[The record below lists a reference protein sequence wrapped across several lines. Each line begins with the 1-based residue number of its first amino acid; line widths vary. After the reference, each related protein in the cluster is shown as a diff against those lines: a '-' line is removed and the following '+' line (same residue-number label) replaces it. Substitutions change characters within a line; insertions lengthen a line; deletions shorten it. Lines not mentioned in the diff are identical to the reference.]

1 MSRLDDLWNE
11 VEETAGEV
19 GGYVVAPFTF
29 LVVEPVKALVN
40 WLVDIPE
47 SPNLEGA
54 QFTVEG
60 ADLKIPVVYGA
71 ARVGGIIAFKGV
83 SGASNEYLNLVLVLG
98 EGEIDAVT
106 GITID
111 DAPSTDLRF
120 AGLVDTYVHTG
131 ADTQAADANL
141 IAEGIGWTA
150 AHQLNGTAY
159 VYLRLKWSGDAF
171 RGMPRFTFDVHGR
184 KVFDPRSGLTA
195 WSDNPALCVR
205 DYLTNGRFGR
215 GLPDTAIDDAAVIA
229 AANACD
235 TTITAYTGGPVIP
248 RFRCNGVVDTNRKV
262 LENVRSLLTSCR
274 GMLTFSG
281 GRYRLR
287 VEQDEAPVFTFT
299 EDNIIGGWSIEG
311 TAKSAR
317 LNRAKIRFLNPQ
329 RNWKGDLAIQESAA
343 WLAADNGLRLERD
356 VTLSFETDPYRADY
370 HAQTI
375 LKKSREG
382 ITCAFLA
389 TIEALQVEAGDVVAV
404 THTTPG
410 WISKAFRVQQ
420 ITLRE
425 DGNVAVQLQE
435 HDPTAYDRTVPAGLP
450 APPDTN
456 LPDPFTVQPPTAVT
470 VESGTAH
477 LITMGDGT
485 VVSRA
490 YVSWTASADAY
501 VDHYEVQAKNTAAP
515 DWSAGAPVIT
525 SETAA
530 HVYLV
535 EDGVNYDFRV
545 RAVNTAGVRSPWAV
559 VVGHLVLGKQQVPDT
574 PTGLVYATTAAG
586 RRRLTW
592 TMPQVTPDIAG
603 FQLRYFAGGV
613 GDWQSATD
621 LSHGLVPVDPEVVP
635 PAGEYAFEFDHLPAG
650 QYTFYVR
657 PWDTSGLTSVAPASV
672 GPVTLP
678 APPVTSADWSQVTG
692 TGRPEDYAA
701 SRDSNLIPDPNFR
714 DKVQRGFGQGYW
726 VDHANGV
733 YSATS
738 GESGTPGLTVN
749 ATGQNN
755 YVGGNLDFPV
765 EPGEILFVRVRYQ
778 ATAGFNGTA
787 DVAALCYNHD
797 RSLFEAIAATG
808 AFDASIPGVWTTFS
822 GTLTI
827 PVGLPIARAGFHLR
841 VLADATVGQLLV
853 SNLYVSRADAG
864 ADVTQSVIDT
874 GILTTGAV
882 WMNSGTFGQAG
893 VQVEYNNGTPR
904 LYVGDG
910 VNSFL
915 RHDGTLF
922 TWKAANTELDAAGN
936 LTAINATFDNAT
948 VTNATVSGAI
958 TVGAGSSG
966 IANLADAGAFATLDQ
981 INSAN
986 IGSYIADLS
995 VDTLQIADNAV
1006 TVPYSAYLDIN
1017 GDLAALT
1024 VDAWQTGVSIVADL
1038 TDNTT
1043 LYTLSGIMAGNPALA
1058 AATEQV
1064 LEFSLGHYVRWKNSW
1079 VPGVPTST
1087 AMLVPSRW
1095 FRAYWGDSL
1104 SFRDVRRYVGP
1115 WKPNM
1120 TVNEWQFSLPH
1131 SVDAVSESPYNAFLV
1146 GGIVYAVTSVPW
1158 FGADTGPTEPN
1169 WATAG
1174 YLGAYLTLNNVTY
1187 QNWGPISGIE
1197 LISYC
1202 NWRKRMTTGGYFSSI
1217 LLTSTTLRK

>member
-827 PVGLPIARAGFHLR
+827 PA
-841 VLADATVGQLLV
+841 
-853 SNLYVSRADAG
+853 
-864 ADVTQSVIDT
+864 
-874 GILTTGAV
+874 
-882 WMNSGTFGQAG
+882 
-893 VQVEYNNGTPR
+893 
-904 LYVGDG
+904 
-910 VNSFL
+910 
-915 RHDGTLF
+915 
-922 TWKAANTELDAAGN
+922 
-936 LTAINATFDNAT
+936 
-948 VTNATVSGAI
+948 
-958 TVGAGSSG
+958 
-966 IANLADAGAFATLDQ
+966 
-981 INSAN
+981 
-986 IGSYIADLS
+986 
-995 VDTLQIADNAV
+995 
-1006 TVPYSAYLDIN
+1006 
-1017 GDLAALT
+1017 
-1024 VDAWQTGVSIVADL
+1024 
-1038 TDNTT
+1038 
-1043 LYTLSGIMAGNPALA
+1043 
-1058 AATEQV
+1058 
-1064 LEFSLGHYVRWKNSW
+1064 
-1079 VPGVPTST
+1079 
-1087 AMLVPSRW
+1087 
-1095 FRAYWGDSL
+1095 
-1104 SFRDVRRYVGP
+1104 
-1115 WKPNM
+1115 
-1120 TVNEWQFSLPH
+1120 
-1131 SVDAVSESPYNAFLV
+1131 
-1146 GGIVYAVTSVPW
+1146 
-1158 FGADTGPTEPN
+1158 
-1169 WATAG
+1169 
-1174 YLGAYLTLNNVTY
+1174 
-1187 QNWGPISGIE
+1187 
-1197 LISYC
+1197 
-1202 NWRKRMTTGGYFSSI
+1202 
-1217 LLTSTTLRK
+1217 